1 MPEIHSMFS
10 KKSNK
15 KKSNKKKS
23 NNKTKYDI
31 SLDKLR
37 QMLKKYKVLF
47 RGSKENMAQGL
58 FRLRG
63 ATIKKGDLELIYKL
77 LDKGQKSKAKQL
89 IHDTISKPI
98 TDYKGM
104 YKPISKPISSMTRDG
119 LIKNLRKF
127 RDSWEKITGKY
138 QDLSDERL
146 NAESTDQ
153 LRKHIKFYY
162 SESAKKLAENWL
174 RNYV

>member
-1 MPEIHSMFS
+1 MFS

-23 NNKTKYDI
+23 NNKTKYDII

-63 ATIKKGDLELIYKL
+63 AIIKKGDLELIYKL
-77 LDKGQKSKAKQL
+77 LDKG
-89 IHDTISKPI
+89 
-98 TDYKGM
+98 
-104 YKPISKPISSMTRDG
+104 
-119 LIKNLRKF
+119 
-127 RDSWEKITGKY
+127 
-138 QDLSDERL
+138 
-146 NAESTDQ
+146 
-153 LRKHIKFYY
+153 FY
-162 SESAKKLAENWL
+162 S
-174 RNYV
+174 